1 MKIEY
6 KLRPCRVE
14 GRKALFH
21 MWANIPTKIN
31 NPFRGYFKSHDSTYA
46 IVEFEDGTVK
56 TIDLEDVKFTNNN
69 EFKAIAFD

>member
-6 KLRPCRVE
+6 KLRPCRVK

-21 MWANIPTKIN
+21 MWSNIPTK
-31 NPFRGYFKSHDSTYA
+31 TYA

-56 TIDLEDVKFTNNN
+56 TIDPEDVKFINNN